1 MKKSLVIAGMI
12 FSATILN
19 AMNIDYFV
27 ALGAGQGYETIEVK
41 VANVTVE
48 TKDDGGVLS
57 VGTGVIVDDS
67 HRVSLEYTQ
76 YSTSGDSSM
85 YSIGLGYDY
94 RITLKDMPI
103 KPFIGLSY
111 VLVKYSEDLNDDAT
125 VTWDKSSAD
134 VDTNVLMARIGV
146 DYEINES
153 FYASLLYDISLTTS
167 GTTDVGVNINGTN
180 YVSSVEVTDLSK
192 LELLV
197 GYKF

>member
-57 VGTGVIVDDS
+57 VGAGVIVDDS